1 MWLSNLK
8 LVLSDQILESASL
21 KIEAGVITDITEGKA
36 PRASFDGRGFTA
48 LPGLV
53 DVHGDMLEREIEPR
67 PTVHLPYDIAL
78 FELDKRL
85 ASSGITTAFAAV
97 SFAEP
102 RGNVGHSIR
111 AEERANAII
120 ETVHRLRP
128 YLLVDMRVHAR
139 FEITNERAAP
149 VLKSLISNNDVHLVS
164 MTDHTPGQGQYRDLE
179 SYVAHFA
186 KSRQASHDEVRQLV
200 LERMERAKNSPPSW
214 NVISEVAGLARAHN
228 IPLASHDDDT
238 LEKVE
243 LMVGTGATISEFPI
257 TLETART
264 AKANHQWTV
273 MGAPNALRGKSYS
286 GNLSARE
293 ALEHHVLDVLC
304 SDYHPASMLQCAYL
318 LPKLG
323 LCSFIEAVKL
333 VSENAATS
341 VGLYDRGVLEVGKRA
356 DLVLVE
362 EHPDLP
368 PRVRATLREGQFIFS
383 DHTFSTQP
391 QLERV

>member
-8 LVLSDQILESASL
+8 LVLPDRVLESASL
-21 KIEAGVITDITEGKA
+21 RIEAGVITDIVEGKV
-36 PRASFDGRGFTA
+36 PKSSFDGRGLTA

-53 DVHGDMLEREIEPR
+53 DSHGDMLEREIEPR

-85 ASSGITTAFAAV
+85 AASGITTAFAAV

-102 RGNVGHSIR
+102 RGNAGHSLR
-111 AEERANAII
+111 AEERAHGII
-120 ETVHRLRP
+120 ETAHHLRSH
-128 YLLVDMRVHAR
+128 LLADIHIHAR

-149 VLKSLISNNDVHLVS
+149 VLKTLIRNNDVRLVS
-164 MTDHTPGQGQYRDLE
+164 ITDHTPGQGQYRDLE
-179 SYVAHFA
+179 NYVAHFA

-200 LERMERAKNSPPSW
+200 LERIERAKNSPPSW
-214 NVISEVAGLARAHN
+214 KTVSEVAEQARENN

-238 LEKVE
+238 LDKVE
-243 LMVGTGATISEFPI
+243 LMVGMGASISEFPI
-257 TLETART
+257 TLETAR
-264 AKANHQWTV
+264 AANANNQWTV

-293 ALEHHVLDVLC
+293 ALEHNILDVLC

-318 LPKLG
+318 LADLG
-323 LCSFIEAVKL
+323 LCSFTEAVKL
-333 VSENAATS
+333 VSENPANA

-362 EHPDLP
+362 EHPNLP
-368 PRVRATLREGQFIFS
+368 SRVRATMRGGRFIFS
-383 DHTFSTQP
+383 DHTFSAIP
-391 QLERV
+391 YLEFA